1 MPFLFIFA
9 GWIILVAIFTIVSA
23 SRAAAKRR
31 PPQSDDG
38 HTVKAS
44 QDLTCET
51 KYGHNHDS
59 RNAAKRYIVHEDPP
73 EGYVILNGIKRKIS
87 DCRNL

>member
-1 MPFLFIFA
+1 MPFLFVLAAWIF
-9 GWIILVAIFTIVSA
+9 LVAIFTIVSA
-23 SRAAAKRR
+23 SRASAKRR

-51 KYGHNHDS
+51 KYGHDHGS
-59 RNAAKRYIVHEDPP
+59 QTAMKRYIVHEDPP